1 MNKNQV
7 MRQTYDKPELQ
18 LFKVR
23 IVGHLLEGS
32 TSGGHGSA
40 DDDETLT
47 AKKGFFFES
56 EKQTSADR
64 KKLWED

>member
-7 MRQTYDKPELQ
+7 MRQT
-18 LFKVR
+18 
-23 IVGHLLEGS
+23 
-32 TSGGHGSA
+32 A